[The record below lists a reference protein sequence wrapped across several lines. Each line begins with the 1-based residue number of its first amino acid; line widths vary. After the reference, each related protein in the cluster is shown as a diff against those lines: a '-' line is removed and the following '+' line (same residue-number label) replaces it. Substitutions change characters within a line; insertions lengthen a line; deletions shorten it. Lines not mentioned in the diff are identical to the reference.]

1 MKSER
6 GFSLV
11 PLARRA
17 IRLCAHGSGGNLKL
31 ATKSEDGS
39 ALVEMALVSSLLLT
53 MVTGILIFGIFE
65 MQVMAITEGVSSA
78 GRALSVAAGNT
89 LDPCATAA
97 SAFQGAAPL
106 LGTAN
111 LTYKV
116 VLNPTPSKGSST
128 ATTET
133 GSTCAATSLT
143 TAPASLLVSGG
154 SVQVTATYNKCS
166 LQIFGKNFMPGGCS
180 ISQSITEIVQ

>member
-6 GFSLV
+6 GFSLIH
-11 PLARRA
+11 LAHRA
-17 IRLCAHGSGGNLKL
+17 RRLCALRSDGNLKL
-31 ATKSEDGS
+31 AKSEDGS

-106 LGTAN
+106 LGSAN
-111 LTYKV
+111 LTYKLW
-116 VLNPTPSKGSST
+116 LNPTPSKGSST
-128 ATTET
+128 ET
-133 GSTCAATSLT
+133 PENGASCAAPSLT
-143 TAPASLLVSGG
+143 TVPASLLVSGG
-154 SVQVTATYNKCS
+154 SVKVTVTYNKCS

-180 ISQSITEIVQ
+180 ISQTITEIVQ